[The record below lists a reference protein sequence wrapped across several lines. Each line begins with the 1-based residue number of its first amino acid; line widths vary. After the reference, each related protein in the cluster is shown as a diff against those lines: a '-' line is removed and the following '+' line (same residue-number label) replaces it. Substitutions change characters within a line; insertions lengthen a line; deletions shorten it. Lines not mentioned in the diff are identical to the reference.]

1 MTRPDDA
8 PASRRSRPRSR
19 TRSRARDRGGLL
31 LALAAL
37 AGTGIAL
44 PGTAQAG
51 RAAPFRAADTGA
63 RITAET
69 RLGPNEV
76 DITIDS
82 PSLGKAVKTRILL
95 PRDWQAGSTAKWPVL
110 YAYHGG
116 QDDYTSWP
124 RNTDIEGWAAAYNA
138 IVVMPEA
145 ADGAYT
151 DWYNYGFGG
160 TPKWETFHTQEVVQ
174 LIERNYHASTTRAA
188 IGDSAGGNGAIAY
201 AARFPGMFT
210 HVASLSGVLW
220 LRAPGMPSLI
230 MATNALN
237 GQDPFAIYG
246 LVFLNAAN
254 WRAHDPYELAP
265 RLRGTKIFF
274 SAGTTGRPGP
284 GDDPDQPPWAV
295 GLFSEKAVGDTNVAF
310 RDRMDDLG
318 IPYTAHLYGD
328 GQHDWP
334 AWIPVATRVWPD
346 LMASIGAR
354 RL

>member
-1 MTRPDDA
+1 MTRRDRPA
-8 PASRRSRPRSR
+8 PRPRRPRSR
-19 TRSRARDRGGLL
+19 AGLL
-31 LALAAL
+31 LAAAAL
-37 AGTGIAL
+37 AGTGIAP
-44 PGTAQAG
+44 PGAAHAG
-51 RAAPFRAADTGA
+51 AARTAPFRAADTGA

-82 PSLGKAVKTRILL
+82 PSLGKSVKTRILL
-95 PRDWQAGSTAKWPVL
+95 PKGWSPDAAETWPVL

-124 RNTDIEGWAAAYNA
+124 RNTDIEGWAAAYEA

-145 ADGAYT
+145 ADGAYAN
-151 DWYNYGFGG
+151 WYNYGRGG
-160 TPKWETFHTQEVVQ
+160 TPKWQTFHTQEVVQ
-174 LIERNYHASTTRAA
+174 LIERNYRANGTRAA
-188 IGDSAGGNGAIAY
+188 IGDSAGGQGAITY

-220 LRAPGMPSLI
+220 LRAPGMPALTL
-230 MATNALN
+230 ATNALN

-246 LVFLNAAN
+246 FVVANADN

-274 SAGTTGRPGP
+274 SSGTTGEPGP
-284 GDDPDQPPWAV
+284 GDPPGTPWDV
-295 GLFSEKAVGDTNVAF
+295 GLFSEKQVGETNVAF
-310 RDRMDDLG
+310 RDRLDELG
-318 IPYTAHLYGD
+318 VPYTADIYGA
-328 GQHDWP
+328 GRHNWP
-334 AWIPVATRVWPD
+334 SWIRVATRIWPD

-354 RL
+354 RA